1 MRQKSMVEI
10 KPTAP
15 DEAAWIAGGG
25 EMGALIRALDWS
37 QTAIGPMQDWSPT
50 LRMMIPFLLA
60 NRFPLL
66 LWWGPEYVSIY
77 NDAYRPV
84 LGTKH
89 SWALGK
95 PVSECWSEIWHIL
108 KPLIDTPFNGGPA
121 TWNDDI
127 ELEINRHGFLE
138 ETHFTVAYSAVP
150 DEAAP
155 NGTGGVLATVVEITE
170 KVVTERRTTILR
182 DLAARAGDARS
193 TAEACTM
200 VAETLALHRR
210 DVPFAL
216 LYLVDSDR
224 KTATL
229 AGVAGIDRDAVVS
242 PNKVALTSND
252 PSRGWHFGDKA
263 PFTVFE
269 DLQSRFPSEPEQLF
283 ADLTHRA
290 VVLPIA
296 ALNSSETNGFLVVG
310 TNPRLKLDERY
321 TDFLQLVKAQ
331 VRSAISN
338 ARSYEEERKRAEAL
352 AEIDRAKT
360 MFFSNVSHEF
370 RTPLTLMLGHIEDM
384 LSRGAMPGDDRQA
397 LIVAHRNSLRML
409 KLVNTLLDFSRIEAG
424 RAQASFEPTDLAA
437 ATAELASVF
446 RAATERAGLKLIVDT
461 PALPEAAYVDR
472 QMWEKIGLNLL
483 SNAFKY
489 TLQGE
494 IEVKLRAERDNFV
507 LTVRDT
513 GIGIP
518 AGEMP
523 RLFERFHR
531 VEGAEG
537 RTREGT
543 GIGLAFVH
551 ELVRLHG
558 GNVSAESEPGHGTTF
573 RVSIPKGSD
582 HLPTE
587 QIGRTGG
594 PATAP
599 VAAAPFVEEAL
610 RWLPDGN
617 ADAPQLELDSPA
629 AMGGEE
635 RASVLVVD
643 DNADLRDY
651 LRRLLSPHYRLEV
664 VADGNAAL
672 AAVAGRKPDLVLT
685 DVMLPGLDGL
695 QLLKKLRSDAETST
709 IPVIMLSARAG
720 EESRIEGLSTGAD
733 DYLIKPFSARE
744 LLARIEAHLNM
755 ARYRGEATKAL
766 QESEERFRAFVTASS
781 DVIYRMSPDWK
792 EMRRLEGKDFI
803 ADTDSPSERWLSK
816 YIYAEDQSAVTAAIR
831 DAIKNKSA
839 FDLEHQIIRVDG
851 SLGWTHSRAI
861 PILGADGEISEWFG
875 TARDVTERKRAEETQ
890 TLLMNELNHRVKNML
905 TTVDAIAQQTLRRAA
920 DPASFAESFSGRLQ
934 SMSRMHSLLTSTNWE
949 GADLRE
955 VIRDQIPPGA
965 FDDNRV
971 TASGPSVQLAP
982 QMALHTALM
991 LHELGTNSVKYGAL
1005 SRADG
1010 KVSIEWSVTG
1020 DELWLNWR
1028 ERGGPPIKV
1037 PLGRG
1042 FGTTLIE
1049 QTVKGEGGS
1058 ARRSI
1063 EADGMH
1069 WELILPLAHAD
1080 AAKPQSGFPIASSL
1094 ASRNS
1099 AASSVANLK
1108 GKTFAVIEDE
1118 PVIALNIIAA
1128 LDQAGALVSGQ
1139 AATVNEALRLI
1150 AAHDFDGALVDANL
1164 RGQPVDE
1171 VAAALTRK
1179 KVPFA
1184 FVTGYGREG
1193 LPSSFARAKI
1203 LKKPFTEQQLLQLTA
1218 ELLKAQPTTV
1228 VRLRD

>member
-1 MRQKSMVEI
+1 MVE
-10 KPTAP
+10 TQETSSA
-15 DEAAWIAGGG
+15 EASWIAGGG
-25 EMGALIRALDWS
+25 EMGSLIRAFDWS
-37 QTAIGPMQDWSPT
+37 KTAIGPMKDWSPT
-50 LRMMIPFLLA
+50 LRVMIPFLLA

-89 SWALGK
+89 PWALGK

-121 TWNDDI
+121 TWNEDI

-170 KVVTERRTTILR
+170 KVVAERRTIILR

-193 TAEACTM
+193 TAEACAM
-200 VAETLALHRR
+200 VTETLALHPR

-216 LYLVDSDR
+216 LYLIGSDR
-224 KTATL
+224 KTASL
-229 AGVAGIDRDAVVS
+229 AGAAGIDPGTFAS
-242 PNKVALTSND
+242 PNVVALSGND
-252 PSRGWHFGDKA
+252 PGGGWHFSDKA

-269 DLQSRFPSEPEQLF
+269 DLQSRFPSEPEGSF
-283 ADLTHRA
+283 SSLTRKA

-296 ALNSSETNGFLVVG
+296 ALNSLETSGFLVVG
-310 TNPRLKLDERY
+310 TNPRLELDERH

-331 VRSAISN
+331 VRSAIAN

-360 MFFSNVSHEF
+360 TFFSNVSHEF
-370 RTPLTLMLGHIEDM
+370 RTPLTLMLGHVEDM
-384 LSRGAMPGDDRQA
+384 LSRGTLPTDDRER
-397 LIVAHRNSLRML
+397 LVVAHRNSLRML
-409 KLVNTLLDFSRIEAG
+409 KLVNTLLEFSRIEAG
-424 RAQASFEPTDLAA
+424 RVRASFEPTDLAA

-446 RAATERAGLKLIVDT
+446 RSATEKAGLKLIVDT
-461 PALPEAAYVDR
+461 PALPEPAYIDR

-494 IEVKLRAERDNFV
+494 IEVKLRADGDHFV
-507 LTVRDT
+507 LMVRDT

-531 VEGAEG
+531 IEGAEG
-537 RTREGT
+537 RTREGS
-543 GIGLAFVH
+543 GIGLALVQ

-558 GNVSAESEPGHGTTF
+558 GNVSTESKLGGGTTF
-573 RVSIPKGSD
+573 RISIPRGSG
-582 HLPTE
+582 HLPTD
-587 QIGRTGG
+587 QIGRAAG
-594 PATAP
+594 PATTP
-599 VAAAPFVEEAL
+599 VAAAPFIAEAL

-617 ADAPQLELDSPA
+617 SDVPEFELESPA
-629 AMGGEE
+629 ALRSEE
-635 RASVLVVD
+635 RACVLVVD

-651 LRRLLSPHYRLEV
+651 LRRLLGPHYRLEV

-672 AAVAGRKPDLVLT
+672 AAVACQKPDLVLT

-695 QLLKKLRSDAETST
+695 QLLKKLRSDPQTST
-709 IPVIMLSARAG
+709 TPVIMLSARAG

-755 ARYRGEATKAL
+755 ARYRAQAAKAL
-766 QESEERFRAFVTASS
+766 QASEERFRAFVTASS
-781 DVIYRMSPDWK
+781 DSIYRMGPDWR
-792 EMRRLEGKDFI
+792 EMRFLEGKDFI
-803 ADTDSPSERWLSK
+803 ADTNGPSESWLSR
-816 YIYAEDQSAVTAAIR
+816 YIHAEDQPTVRAVIR
-831 DAIKNKSA
+831 DAIASKKV
-839 FDLEHQIIRVDG
+839 FDLEHRVIRVDG
-851 SLGWTHSRAI
+851 SLGWAHSRAI
-861 PILGADGEISEWFG
+861 PLLGADGEIIEWFG
-875 TARDVTERKRAEETQ
+875 AARDVTERKHAEETQ
-890 TLLMNELNHRVKNML
+890 KLLMNELNHRVKNML
-905 TTVDAIAQQTLRRAA
+905 TTVDAIAQQTLRRSK
-920 DPASFAESFSGRLQ
+920 DPASFADSFSGRLQ

-965 FDDNRV
+965 LDDNRA
-971 TASGPSVQLAP
+971 TASGPSVQLEP

-1010 KVSIEWSVTG
+1010 KVSIEWSVSG
-1020 DELWLNWR
+1020 DGLQLDWR

-1037 PLGRG
+1037 PVRRG

-1063 EADGMH
+1063 EGDGIH
-1069 WELILPLAHAD
+1069 WELILPLANSD
-1080 AAKPQSGFPIASSL
+1080 VSKLQPRPPKVSSGFVPPP
-1094 ASRNS
+1094 
-1099 AASSVANLK
+1099 AASPLANLK
-1108 GKTFAVIEDE
+1108 GKTFAIIEDE
-1118 PVIALNIIAA
+1118 PLIALNIIAA
-1128 LDQAGALVSGQ
+1128 LDQAGARVAGQ
-1139 AATVNEALRLI
+1139 AVTVNEALRLI
-1150 AAHDFDGALVDANL
+1150 AEHNFDCALVDANL
-1164 RGQPVDE
+1164 RGQQVDE

-1184 FVTGYGREG
+1184 FVTGYGREA
-1193 LPSSFARAKI
+1193 LPSSFARAKV

-1218 ELLKAQPTTV
+1218 ELLAAPPTTV